1 MHDTDDGVDD
11 AHEHEEHVLVRA
23 RQKDE
28 YRKNHIDKV
37 EERAD
42 IATEDTAVRARF
54 YGSIR
59 IHLACSLSGTHLFR
73 RKTLDASIALSS
85 MFDLIRH
92 DVLPS

>member
-1 MHDTDDGVDD
+1 MHDANDGVDND
-11 AHEHEEHVLVRA
+11 HEHEEHVLVRA
-23 RQKDE
+23 RQEDEHRKD
-28 YRKNHIDKV
+28 HVDKV

-59 IHLACSLSGTHLFR
+59 IHLACNLFR

-85 MFDLIRH
+85 MFNLIRH

>member
-1 MHDTDDGVDD
+1 MHDANDGVDND
-11 AHEHEEHVLVRA
+11 HEHEEHVLVRA
-23 RQKDE
+23 RQEDEHRKD
-28 YRKNHIDKV
+28 HVDKV

-59 IHLACSLSGTHLFR
+59 IHLACNLSGTHLFR

-85 MFDLIRH
+85 MFNLIRH